1 VPQRSI
7 PGCAVDETA
16 QSSTAEHSGLSGRA
30 GWFSL
35 AYIHCQPFEFGNL
48 AWPTSAVC
56 FGPPLWGLMSTFV
69 VRNQMDARTV
79 YASRFH
85 SENRRYHEERGHDPS
100 GGEGDVAECGS
111 QARLFEEA

>member
-1 VPQRSI
+1 
-7 PGCAVDETA
+7 
-16 QSSTAEHSGLSGRA
+16 
-30 GWFSL
+30 
-35 AYIHCQPFEFGNL
+35 
-48 AWPTSAVC
+48 
-56 FGPPLWGLMSTFV
+56 MSTFV